1 MKIRV
6 REYLRDRLSE
16 AQRKRL
22 VDGVNRISGNWLNRV
37 LYGRVRY
44 NEDGLASVHN
54 AEFMQD
60 PRFHRA
66 YTKGAATGS
75 WSGDVH
81 WRAHVYCWAAARG
94 MLVDGD
100 FVECGVNRGGY
111 ASTAMDYVD
120 FGESDKRFFL
130 LDTFEDLPEHQI
142 SAIERQR
149 GIRRGGYAPS
159 HAAVVQ
165 TFATY
170 GARAVVV
177 KGVVPE
183 SLDQI
188 SSERIAFLSL
198 DMNLRE
204 PEIAAAERLWPR
216 LVSGATML
224 LDDYGWRRH
233 EEQKQAFDEFAARH
247 RVPLLALPTGQALI
261 IKI

>member
-1 MKIRV
+1 MLTSAKV
-6 REYLRDRLSE
+6 TSDSSCWTPS
-16 AQRKRL
+16 
-22 VDGVNRISGNWLNRV
+22 RIYPSTR
-37 LYGRVRY
+37 
-44 NEDGLASVHN
+44 
-54 AEFMQD
+54 F
-60 PRFHRA
+60 PR
-66 YTKGAATGS
+66 S
-75 WSGDVH
+75 S
-81 WRAHVYCWAAARG
+81 
-94 MLVDGD
+94 
-100 FVECGVNRGGY
+100 
-111 ASTAMDYVD
+111 
-120 FGESDKRFFL
+120 
-130 LDTFEDLPEHQI
+130 
-142 SAIERQR
+142 
-149 GIRRGGYAPS
+149 GGYAPS